1 MEIYLLEH
9 RGTINNITS
18 YFVLWIELMGLSKL
32 AAAVD
37 SVACSHDRR
46 LISRCGNMIVYTA
59 LQGWY
64 YVKWNIKAV
73 SDSLNFKTHS

>member
-1 MEIYLLEH
+1 
-9 RGTINNITS
+9 
-18 YFVLWIELMGLSKL
+18 MGLSKL

-59 LQGWY
+59 LQG
-64 YVKWNIKAV
+64 
-73 SDSLNFKTHS
+73 